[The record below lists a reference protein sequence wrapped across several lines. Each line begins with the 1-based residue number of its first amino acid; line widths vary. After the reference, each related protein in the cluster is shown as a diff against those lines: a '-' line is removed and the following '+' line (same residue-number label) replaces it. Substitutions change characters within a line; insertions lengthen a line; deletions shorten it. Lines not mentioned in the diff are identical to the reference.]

1 MEPKDELAAAATQ
14 GSVPQATEAVA
25 QSSAQVADAATT
37 TAQTTDIGSGSIG
50 TDLHN
55 EIQQIGEHTQYL
67 IQFLIDNA
75 AKIGSAVVI
84 LAIGWFFSGW
94 LRGFLLKRFEKRNL
108 DPTLSRFFAG
118 SARMIIIMLVIVFAV
133 AKFYNIAPLVAG
145 LGAIAFGASLAIQG
159 PISNFGSGIA
169 IILTRPFVVHD
180 TILVQGQYGQVH
192 EVSLGFTQ
200 LVNEDGEI
208 ITIPNK
214 MILGE
219 IFKNSKDN
227 RIVEQCISVPATF
240 DASVALEVLTKAVT
254 GIEGVVLDPA
264 PMIGIEE
271 FKEGYT
277 RLAYRYWI
285 PTSTY
290 QQLRFQVNNAIDKAF
305 REAGIPPAGS
315 LHNVIMDKR
324 D

>member
-1 MEPKDELAAAATQ
+1 MEEQTQTTPATDAAQQAVSTPA
-14 GSVPQATEAVA
+14 ATEA
-25 QSSAQVADAATT
+25 ATT
-37 TAQTTDIGSGSIG
+37 AADTAQATTAGSGSIS
-50 TDLHN
+50 TDLQN
-55 EIQQIGEHTQYL
+55 EINQIGEHTQYL

-75 AKIGSAVVI
+75 AKIGSAVLI

-118 SARMIIIMLVIVFAV
+118 SARMIILMLVIVFAV

-200 LVNEDGEI
+200 LENEDGEI

-219 IFKNSKDN
+219 IFKNSKEN
-227 RIVEQCISVPATF
+227 RIVEQCISIPSTF
-240 DASVALEVLTKAVT
+240 DASEACAVLTQAVT
-254 GIEGVVLDPA
+254 SIEGVVLDPA

-271 FKEGYT
+271 FREGFT
-277 RLAYRYWI
+277 RLGYRYWI
-285 PTSTY
+285 PTRTY
-290 QQLRFQVNNAIDKAF
+290 QHLRFKVNNAIDKAF
-305 REAGIPPAGS
+305 REAGIPPAIPRY
-315 LHNVIMDKR
+315 HVDMDKNG
-324 D
+324 